1 MIDNGGKG
9 KAFSKI
15 MKFEFNGKTMDFSSP
30 RVMGILNITPDSF
43 YDEGGTFSP
52 PPNLPPEGGRLLKTL
67 PDGHEIAERWYG
79 EKVEQMVKEG
89 AYIVDIGAVSTRPG
103 AKEIG
108 EEEEKERLLKVLKAV
123 RKDYPDLI
131 ISVDT
136 YRAEIARIA
145 LSEGAD
151 MINDISA
158 GTFDTA
164 MIPFIAAANVPY
176 IMMHIQGTP
185 ATMQQDPM
193 YENVVEEIVEFLQRQ
208 AHKLLSLGN
217 DKLIIDPGFGFGKTV
232 EHNYTLLKNLPS
244 FREIGF
250 PVMAGISRKS
260 MINKVLGTRPEHALN
275 GTTVLNTIALMNG
288 ADILRVHDVKEA
300 VEAVKLVGQLD
311 SWPLDR

>member
-9 KAFSKI
+9 KGFSKI
-15 MKFEFNGKTMDFSSP
+15 TSFQFNGKTMDFSTP
-30 RVMGILNITPDSF
+30 RVMGILNVTPDSF
-43 YDEGGTFSP
+43 YDKGRAFSP
-52 PPNLPPEGGRLLKTL
+52 PPNTPLEGGRLYKKS
-67 PDGHEIAERWYG
+67 PYGHEVVERWYG
-79 EKVEQMVKEG
+79 EKVEKMVKDG

-103 AKEIG
+103 AAEVG
-108 EEEEKERLLKVLKAV
+108 EEEEKGRLLKVLKAV

-164 MIPFIAAANVPY
+164 MIPFIAAANAPY

-185 ATMQQDPM
+185 ATMQKNPTYD
-193 YENVVEEIVEFLQRQ
+193 NVAEEIFHFLQKQ
-208 AHKLLSLGN
+208 AQKLTSLGN
-217 DKLIIDPGFGFGKTV
+217 DKLITDPGFGFGKTV
-232 EHNYTLLKNLPS
+232 EHNFTLLKNLPK
-244 FREIGF
+244 FREMGF

-300 VEAVKLVGQLD
+300 VEAVKLVGSL
-311 SWPLDR
+311 